1 MWTYCEILQRTEVT
15 EQCSSHFDRDTLMRP
30 NYSIVTS
37 SVWGNLVALGERLQ
51 NSEQFD
57 AAPIVFRELSIK
69 GAYVC
74 GAEAAERML
83 QVVATAGVRSHLT
96 SIPFERI
103 PEIVKIYTDD
113 KFQGRIVVDVS

>member
-1 MWTYCEILQRTEVT
+1 METY
-15 EQCSSHFDRDTLMRP
+15 SKTLSRQ
-30 NYSIVTS
+30 YATSIDI
-37 SVWGNLVALGERLQ
+37 VARNVHHKTTFPDLNDQSLE
-51 NSEQFD
+51 
-57 AAPIVFRELSIK
+57 AK